1 MRKKLKIAFILIG
14 ILLFL
19 YILYNVNIPVLFEIL
34 SNINCFF
41 LGIVILIYFVSL
53 FFRVLKWKWITNII
67 SREFSFADAMISYLV
82 GIAFS
87 TVTPAKM
94 GDVLRIFYVK
104 KKDVEYGDAVS
115 ALIMDRIIDMLML
128 FLIGILAL
136 LMFSWFYGIQVIP
149 VWIVA
154 LIAAA
159 FVVFVIV
166 IFNRRIMEAVCMP
179 LIRVLIPERWKER
192 VMVQFNHY
200 FIGLNMLLNAPASM
214 AKAVSAGL
222 VSWILPF
229 FYAYFMALA
238 LSISLPL
245 NFFVVIIP
253 IIAIIELLPVSISG
267 IGTRDLALIY
277 LFGLQGVSPEAAVA
291 FSILYLFICYWMIG
305 IIGILVWLKYPIRI
319 DEDKDTGKN

>member
-1 MRKKLKIAFILIG
+1 MRKKLKIAFIFIG

-19 YILYNVNIPVLFEIL
+19 YILLNVNIPVLLEIL
-34 SNINCFF
+34 SNINYFF
-41 LGIVILIYFVSL
+41 LAIVILVYFASL
-53 FFRVLKWKWITNII
+53 LFRVLKWKWITNII
-67 SREFSFADAMISYLV
+67 SREFSFGDAMISYLV

-94 GDVLRIFYVK
+94 GDILRIFYVRR
-104 KKDVEYGDAVS
+104 KDVEYGDAIS
-115 ALIMDRIIDMLML
+115 ALVMDRIIDMLML

-136 LMFSWFYGIQVIP
+136 LTFSWFYGIQVIP
-149 VWIVA
+149 VWIVT

-159 FVVFVIV
+159 FIVFVII
-166 IFNRRIMEAVCMP
+166 IFSRRIMETICIP
-179 LIRVLIPERWKER
+179 LMRHLIPARWKDR
-192 VMVQFNHY
+192 AMVQFNHY
-200 FIGLNMLLNAPASM
+200 FTGINLLLSAPASM

-238 LSISLPL
+238 LGIDLPL

-305 IIGILVWLKYPIRI
+305 ILVWLKFPIKVEESE
-319 DEDKDTGKN
+319 DEESGD